1 MTKQN
6 YGLTIVK
13 DFPVKGVNFID
24 INGLLNDPACFQAA
38 IDKLCAL
45 VKENI
50 PASTLKKTAI
60 ITPQARGF
68 LFGAPVAYK
77 LGLPLLLVRK
87 KGKIPNSPY
96 SFHITNEYDSY
107 DMELDSDLL
116 AKHAHYIYVD
126 DIFATGQT
134 LAGIKE
140 AISKKGKKIVL
151 ALHITAV
158 PALKGIRENTP
169 ALKGIPTKE
178 VI

>member
-1 MTKQN
+1 MKPN

-24 INGLLNDPACFQAA
+24 INGLLNDPECFQAV
-38 IDKLCAL
+38 INKLCAL
-45 VKENI
+45 VQENI
-50 PASTLKKTAI
+50 PAAAFKKAAI

-107 DMELDSDLL
+107 DMELDSNLL
-116 AKHAHYIYVD
+116 AKYPHYIYID

-140 AISKKGKKIVL
+140 AIGKKHKQILL
-151 ALHITAV
+151 ALHVTAV
-158 PALKGIRENTP
+158 PALKGIRANTP
-169 ALKGIPTKE
+169 ALKGLLTKE

>member
-1 MTKQN
+1 MKPN

-45 VKENI
+45 ITENI
-50 PASTLKKTAI
+50 PADALKKAAI

-77 LGLPLLLVRK
+77 LSLPLLLVRK
-87 KGKIPNSPY
+87 KGKIPNSPF

-107 DMELDSDLL
+107 DMELDSELL
-116 AKHAHYIYVD
+116 AKHPHYIYID

-140 AISKKGKKIVL
+140 ALGKKHKHILL

-158 PALKGIRENTP
+158 PALKGIREHTP
-169 ALKGIPTKE
+169 ALKGLLTKE

>member
-24 INGLLNDPACFQAA
+24 INGLLNDPACFAAA

-45 VKENI
+45 LQGNI
-50 PASTLKKTAI
+50 PAATLKEAAV

-87 KGKIPNSPY
+87 KGKIPNKP
-96 SFHITNEYDSY
+96 
-107 DMELDSDLL
+107 
-116 AKHAHYIYVD
+116 
-126 DIFATGQT
+126 
-134 LAGIKE
+134 
-140 AISKKGKKIVL
+140 
-151 ALHITAV
+151 
-158 PALKGIRENTP
+158 
-169 ALKGIPTKE
+169 
-178 VI
+178 

>member
-1 MTKQN
+1 MKPN

-24 INGLLNDPACFQAA
+24 INGLLADPNCFRAA
-38 IDKLCAL
+38 IDKLCLL
-45 VKENI
+45 VQENVPVNI
-50 PASTLKKTAI
+50 LQKAAI

-68 LFGAPVAYK
+68 LFGAPAAYK

-107 DMELDSDLL
+107 DMELDSELL
-116 AKHAHYIYVD
+116 AKHSHYIYID

-140 AISKKGKKIVL
+140 AIDKKGKKIVL

-158 PALKGIRENTP
+158 PALKGIRQSTP
-169 ALKGIPTKE
+169 ALKDLTTKE